1 MKKLL
6 LLSIFAFA
14 IHQLGFSAPPP
25 AGAIYPFFDDFESYN
40 PNAGTLG
47 SPKWYGGASSFRSYG
62 NHGLFETQGMSFESA
77 AFIPKDS
84 ITSSEIGPF
93 TLQSKLYFHYRLVE
107 SAGWPTVPYAMASD
121 AIFRIKM
128 LSQLNPDP
136 VVFSLDS
143 LTQGTPTTNFTY
155 VEIPLDT
162 YVGQS
167 AFFEIYFDMGA
178 QIGMHWLDIDD
189 FGVSDVVVTGSGQ
202 GPVTEKWNYFYNG
215 SELRVNDQEVSQYRL
230 MSMSGALISEWNH
243 QPGTEVKSLSDIAKG
258 LYVLTRNS
266 GGSIESKKVVVN

>member
-14 IHQLGFSAPPP
+14 IHQLGFCAPPP

-47 SPKWYGGASSFRSYG
+47 SPKWYGGASSFRAHG
-62 NHGLFETQGMSFESA
+62 NHGLFETIGMGFESSV
-77 AFIPKDS
+77 FMPKDS
-84 ITSSEIGPF
+84 ITSSEIGPL
-93 TLQSKLYFHYRLVE
+93 TLQSKMYFHYRMVE
-107 SAGWPTVPYAMASD
+107 STAWPTVPYAMSSD
-121 AIFRIKM
+121 ASFRIKM
-128 LSQLNPDP
+128 ISQLNPDP
-136 VVFSLDS
+136 IVFSLDS
-143 LTQGTPTTNFTY
+143 LTQTPTTDFVL
-155 VEIPLDT
+155 VEIPLDA

-167 AFFEIYFDMGA
+167 AFFEIFFDMGS
-178 QIGMHWLDIDD
+178 QVGSQWLEIDD

>member
-6 LLSIFAFA
+6 LLFSFFFA
-14 IHQLGFSAPPP
+14 IHQMGIGAPPP

-62 NHGLFETQGMSFESA
+62 SHGLFETTGMGFESSV
-77 AFIPKDS
+77 FMPKDS

-107 SAGWPTVPYAMASD
+107 SAGWPAVPYALASD
-121 AIFRIKM
+121 ASFRIRM
-128 LSQLNPDP
+128 LSQLTPAP

-143 LTQGTPTTNFTY
+143 LTQGTPTTDFTY

-162 YVGQS
+162 YVGQT
-167 AFFEIYFDMGA
+167 AFFEIFFDMGA
-178 QIGMHWLDIDD
+178 QTGQHWLDIDD
-189 FGVSDVVVTGSGQ
+189 FGVSDMVVTGTTAK
-202 GPVTEKWNYFYNG
+202 VAVEKWNFSING
-215 SELRVNDQEVSQYRL
+215 GELMLNDTEASQYRL
-230 MSMSGALISEWNH
+230 YSSSGALISEWNH
-243 QPGTEVKSLSDIAKG
+243 NPGTEVKTISEMAKG

-266 GGSIESKKVVVN
+266 GGTLESKKVMVH